1 MLVNGVCVT
10 TQHTSRIYR
19 ELRERPV
26 LCVLMPIVLISNAD
40 VIQFVF
46 DRCYMQTSEF
56 FRARSNTQ
64 IELQYIP
71 RELLQ
76 CFGC

>member
-1 MLVNGVCVT
+1 
-10 TQHTSRIYR
+10 
-19 ELRERPV
+19 
-26 LCVLMPIVLISNAD
+26 MPIVLISNAD

-56 FRARSNTQ
+56 FRARSNTH

-76 CFGC
+76 CFGCWKRKNKWNKKQEEKER